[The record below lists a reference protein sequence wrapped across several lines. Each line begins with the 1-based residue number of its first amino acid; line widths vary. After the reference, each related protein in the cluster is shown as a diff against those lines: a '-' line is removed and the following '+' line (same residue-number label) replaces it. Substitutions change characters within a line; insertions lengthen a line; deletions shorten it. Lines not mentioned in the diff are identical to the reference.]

1 MSHFISNSGDNI
13 YITMI
18 VGFGNQVSLTSRM
31 NTLGV
36 VTDVGIILGNNV
48 TRDNFDNLFDDSDL
62 VSQKTYG
69 ERLIEMFLI
78 VEEEINQKKKYHHM

>member
-13 YITMI
+13 YTTMI
-18 VGFGNQVSLTSRM
+18 VGFRNQVSLTSRM

-62 VSQKTYG
+62 VSQKN
-69 ERLIEMFLI
+69 IW
-78 VEEEINQKKKYHHM
+78 